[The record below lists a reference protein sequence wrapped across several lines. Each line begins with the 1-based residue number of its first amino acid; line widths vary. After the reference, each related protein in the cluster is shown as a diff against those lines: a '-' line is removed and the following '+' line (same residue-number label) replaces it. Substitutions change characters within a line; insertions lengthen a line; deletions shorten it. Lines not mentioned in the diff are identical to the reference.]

1 MERWQ
6 KNLYTLWVTQ
16 IISMISFGLG
26 FPFIPYYIQD
36 LGVTD
41 PSAIKI
47 YTGILSMAP
56 AVTMAI
62 MAPVWGYMAD
72 KYGRKLMILR
82 AMFAA
87 AIIIGLMGM
96 ATNVYHLII
105 LRFLQGIFTG
115 TITAA
120 STFVASNTPKE
131 KLSYALGFMSSSNFI
146 GYSVGPIV
154 GGIFAEHFGYRFS
167 FLFGSAFMLVG
178 FAIAWLV
185 LVEDKSKIGLVKKE
199 HKGKKASFKEIF
211 SPMIV
216 WFLAVLLLHRVTRSV
231 FAPYIPLFVQS
242 IIGTTKGAA
251 QLTGFVNGA
260 VGLSTAIAGIVIGK
274 LGDRRNKLNMICVL
288 AALGFG
294 ISLILPWINSI
305 YVFMFV
311 YGLMFFFIGGIE
323 PIVTSTTAEH
333 TDPQKR
339 GVLFGV
345 QGLVGSIGWMVSPLF
360 GTAISV
366 RYGVEKILYFIPVV
380 ILINGLIMLHIRNNY
395 REKPIVE
402 LEE

>member
-62 MAPVWGYMAD
+62 MAPVWGYVAD

-178 FAIAWLV
+178 FAIAWVV
-185 LVEDKSKIGLVKKE
+185 LVEDKSKIGIVKKQSQS
-199 HKGKKASFKEIF
+199 KKASLKEVFTPLI
-211 SPMIV
+211 M

-242 IIGTTKGAA
+242 LLGTTKGAA

-260 VGLSTAIAGIVIGK
+260 VGLATALSGIIIGK
-274 LGDRRNKLNMICVL
+274 MGDRRNKFNIICVL
-288 AALGFG
+288 SLIGFI
-294 ISLILPWINSI
+294 ISLVIPFIGNI
-305 YVFMFV
+305 YVFIFV

-323 PIVTSTTAEH
+323 PLVTSTTAEH
-333 TDPQKR
+333 TEANKR
-339 GVLFGV
+339 GVLFGM
-345 QGLVGSIGWMVSPLF
+345 QGLMGSIGWMLSPIF
-360 GTAISV
+360 GTAISIKA
-366 RYGVEKILYFIPVV
+366 GVDKILYFIPVV
-380 ILINGLIMLHIRNNY
+380 ILINGLIMLHIRNHY